1 MSRRPIA
8 RIWPIVFG
16 AAFAVWIG
24 IIITALHW
32 LPALLKGA
40 PAWLR

>member
-1 MSRRPIA
+1 MSWHPIA
-8 RIWPIVFG
+8 RIWPIIFIAVL
-16 AAFAVWIG
+16 AVWIG

-40 PAWLR
+40 QACLR